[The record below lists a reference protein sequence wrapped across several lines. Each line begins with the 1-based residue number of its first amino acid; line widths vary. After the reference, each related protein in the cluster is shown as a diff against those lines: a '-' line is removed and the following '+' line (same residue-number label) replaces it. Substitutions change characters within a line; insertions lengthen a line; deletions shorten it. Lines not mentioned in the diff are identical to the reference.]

1 MEAERQN
8 SELKTAL
15 TARTDTSLVTDI
27 FNVKKRNNISRQAF

>member
-15 TARTDTSLVTDI
+15 TAGTDISLVTDN
-27 FNVKKRNNISRQAF
+27 FNVKRNNISRQAF